1 VDNIISF
8 RALQRE
14 DLSLVQQW
22 LNQPHV
28 LEWWHTPM
36 SLEDVHAKYDPR
48 IDGTEPTHVFLIHY
62 DGRPVGLIQWY
73 RWSNYMEHAQLLG
86 AKPEYAGIDLA
97 IGERDMTGRGVGTAA
112 IRQFVDEIVF
122 AETAIAAI
130 VSDPEEKNTRSLRA
144 FTRAG
149 FIVARTTQHPGEDL
163 RRSIVFLGRPE
174 SKNENV

>member
-130 VSDPEEKNTRSLRA
+130 VSDPEEVLARVYPGRIHRGPDHAASGG
-144 FTRAG
+144 G
-149 FIVARTTQHPGEDL
+149 FAKKHRVSGASGIQ
-163 RRSIVFLGRPE
+163 
-174 SKNENV
+174 K